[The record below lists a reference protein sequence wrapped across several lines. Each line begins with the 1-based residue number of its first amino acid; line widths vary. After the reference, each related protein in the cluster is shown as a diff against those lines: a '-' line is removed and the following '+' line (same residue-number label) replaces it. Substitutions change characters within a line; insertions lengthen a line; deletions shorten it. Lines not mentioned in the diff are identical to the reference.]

1 VTGLTRKQAVTEIKR
16 AGFTPSVTEEP
27 TTDSTESGRVL
38 NQFPPSGS
46 RGQRGDLVT
55 ITVGVLTP

>member
-1 VTGLTRKQAVTEIKR
+1 
-16 AGFTPSVTEEP
+16 VTEEP

-38 NQFPPSGS
+38 SQFPPPGS